1 MNETMNMQ
9 KCEKLWLQI
18 IFGKNLFPPGLDGLQ
33 PKSPATPGGNKLSIQ
48 HLKFLKVLFSGIN
61 QFPPGLDELQ
71 PKSSAN
77 PGGNKQ
83 SI

>member
-18 IFGKNLFPPGLDGLQ
+18 LFGKNQFPPGLDGLQ

-48 HLKFLKVLFSGIN
+48 KSQIF
-61 QFPPGLDELQ
+61 
-71 PKSSAN
+71 KSSVFWD
-77 PGGNKQ
+77 K
-83 SI
+83 SVSSWTR